1 MKLVVLSTGFF
12 SIPILQVLKRNNAIE
27 AVAVTDDVVEG
38 VAQVQ
43 MACNQ
48 LEIPSEQLTR
58 NGFQQD
64 LEQFLQKYEAT
75 LVVVCGFPWK
85 IPGSLLSKP
94 DVDFLNIH
102 LAKLPE
108 YKGPNP
114 IFWEIKNREPFGAAC
129 LHVLTDEL
137 DSGPILSMKQVP
149 INPMETAG
157 MHTIQAAVKASEML
171 NGLLLELKSGNW
183 KYRVREQPKEGG
195 KYYPRPTE
203 MDLLIDWQTMD
214 SMDVV
219 ALTKA
224 ANPWNKGAF
233 TAFNGSQIKITDA
246 RLVDMALETE
256 TKPGTIVKAHMDD
269 GLFVACKDQKVIR
282 IEVISL
288 EEGFFAGSMLTQ
300 LGAAP
305 GSMFDSS
312 VLLAM
317 RQAATK

>member
-1 MKLVVLSTGFF
+1 MKLIVLSTGFF
-12 SIPILQVLKRNNAIE
+12 SIPIIQVLKRNNAIE
-27 AVAVTDDVVEG
+27 AVGITDEMTEG
-38 VAQVQ
+38 VAQVH
-43 MACNQ
+43 MACQQ
-48 LEIPSEQLTR
+48 LGIPVDVLAKNTLQ
-58 NGFQQD
+58 ND
-64 LEQFLQKYEAT
+64 LDECLKKHEAT
-75 LVVVCGFPWK
+75 LVLVCGFPWK
-85 IPGSLLSKP
+85 IPSTLLTRS

-129 LHVLTDEL
+129 LHMLTEEL

-157 MHTIQAAVKASEML
+157 MHTVQAAVKASEMV
-171 NGLLLELKSGNW
+171 NDLLLELKSGNW
-183 KYRVREQPKEGG
+183 KYRVRDQPKEGS

-214 SMDVV
+214 AMDVV

-224 ANPWNKGAF
+224 SNPWNKGAF
-233 TAFNGSQIKITDA
+233 TAFNGAQIKITDA
-246 RLVDMALETE
+246 RLVDMAVEAE

-288 EEGFFAGSMLTQ
+288 EEGFFAGGMLTQ
-300 LGAAP
+300 LGAAK